1 VPHETTT
8 RTAGV
13 IQARRSTGPRPVT
26 APLTKKISLPDVEP
40 EHAES
45 TAKGRTSSMVAK
57 RDFEMDSTLIGC
69 RLTKQ
74 EPSRP
79 DRHEGDP
86 KQDRD
91 RQVPPELGRLV

>member
-8 RTAGV
+8 RIARV
-13 IQARRSTGPRPVT
+13 IQPRRSTGPRPVT
-26 APLTKKISLPDVEP
+26 APLTEKISLPDVEP

-45 TAKGRTSSMVAK
+45 TAKGRTSSMMAK

-79 DRHEGDP
+79 GPHEGNP
-86 KQDRD
+86 K
-91 RQVPPELGRLV
+91 